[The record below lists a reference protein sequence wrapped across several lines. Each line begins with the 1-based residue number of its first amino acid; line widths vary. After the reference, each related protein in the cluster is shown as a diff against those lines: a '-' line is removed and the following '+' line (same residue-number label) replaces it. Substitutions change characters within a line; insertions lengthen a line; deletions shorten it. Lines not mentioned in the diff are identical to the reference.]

1 MRDFFIIIP
10 FVLFIHEM
18 EEWNIVKY
26 HQENY
31 ENKIDENNLGTR
43 LWLFLL
49 SLTGLFFG
57 LISLSLKNTLMAST
71 FFLILSTFLTIN
83 GIQHIIMSLI
93 TKKYNPGLIFGGIL
107 GTTLS
112 ILFDIKIVG
121 EEIIPLWLFLTV
133 TLMEFIPAIFD
144 TVQSRKTN
152 RMPKLIIQI
161 CRISNFLER
170 KIVA

>member
-1 MRDFFIIIP
+1 MLQAVSTRVFFIIIP

-49 SLTGLFFG
+49 SLTGL
-57 LISLSLKNTLMAST
+57 
-71 FFLILSTFLTIN
+71 
-83 GIQHIIMSLI
+83 
-93 TKKYNPGLIFGGIL
+93 IFGGIL

-133 TLMEFIPAIFD
+133 TLMEFIPAIVD